1 MLSTIDAEVAKG
13 RYPQWIGD
21 MVDETREAAVA
32 VTKHEAWYRFS
43 DATIPEKKH
52 HALLI
57 GFWPLIERFP
67 QYLASIC

>member
-57 GFWPLIERFP
+57 GFWSLIERFP